1 KNHLPDFPLNS
12 TPTEINIEERQVWVD
27 VNEFRLLIRNGDPA
41 SLFQAIELYRGD
53 LLPEQDADWLLLER
67 ENLYLTYVRALQS
80 LSAYFL
86 QNGDPR
92 QAIPLLEKLHT
103 TEPFDENNLR
113 GLLRAHQSVGRRGA
127 ALAAFDR
134 FRVHLRDEMGLAP
147 EPATLEIV
155 EAIRT
160 QAMPPPP
167 PRADL
172 KLPAAP
178 RDLFQRGQV
187 SLWHGDFPTL
197 QACVELLRKKFALF
211 EADAL
216 ESASVILRGDFHSA
230 KKILSKHISPPLII
244 RIQQI
249 HLSVELREFAD
260 VVERC
265 KSALLEAHRHKDVTA
280 ELLLLADQ
288 GSAYQRNGNALE
300 AMRCANQIITQAEKE
315 NIPYLMAR
323 GLLLK
328 GILQISQGFERDAT
342 ETFHHAAAYASEHG
356 FLPLLARVEN
366 KLGTAYQQSGK
377 YRLSIQHYERAL
389 QIARDLNMKRD
400 EA

>member
-1 KNHLPDFPLNS
+1 MQPSTDSKQLPPWQINLFGGLRILYRDQPVSAPPFRSQALLALLVLHPSKHKREQLAGELFPDSPEDTAKARVSDRLWLLKIHLPDFPLNS

-27 VNEFRLLIRNGDPA
+27 VNEFRLLICNGDPA

-80 LSAYFL
+80 LSAHFL

-113 GLLRAHQSVGRRGA
+113 GLLRAHQSVGGRGA

-160 QAMPPPP
+160 QTMPPPP

-197 QACVELLRKKFALF
+197 QACVELLRKK
-211 EADAL
+211 
-216 ESASVILRGDFHSA
+216 SAS
-230 KKILSKHISPPLII
+230 SKPTRSNLPPSSCAATS
-244 RIQQI
+244 IQQKRF
-249 HLSVELREFAD
+249 SASTYLRP
-260 VVERC
+260 C
-265 KSALLEAHRHKDVTA
+265 
-280 ELLLLADQ
+280 
-288 GSAYQRNGNALE
+288 
-300 AMRCANQIITQAEKE
+300 
-315 NIPYLMAR
+315 
-323 GLLLK
+323 
-328 GILQISQGFERDAT
+328 
-342 ETFHHAAAYASEHG
+342 
-356 FLPLLARVEN
+356 
-366 KLGTAYQQSGK
+366 
-377 YRLSIQHYERAL
+377 
-389 QIARDLNMKRD
+389 
-400 EA
+400 